1 MEKKKIVVIGAGAA
15 GFFSAI
21 QIAELHPDWD
31 ISIVEKSTKI
41 LSKVKV
47 SGGGRCNVTHACPD
61 IEVLLKKYP
70 RGTRFLKKAF
80 YQFATKNTI
89 SWFAKNGVTLHTEK
103 DGRMFP
109 TTNNSETIIDCLLQK
124 VKQYN
129 IQVLLNHEVVDIVKK
144 KKSVHDATNA
154 NSIANTNTNTN
165 THTNSNE
172 TFIIT
177 VANNTIINADA
188 ICVATGGMLKVN
200 SFDWLTRFGHTIVE
214 PVPSLFT
221 FNTSDKTITSLMG
234 VAVDNASIQWAGNKH
249 IEQGPL
255 LITHWGMSGPA
266 AIKLSAW
273 CAREIAAVNYEG
285 NIVINWLP
293 TYTEQSLRMEWIN
306 IRLELGKREMGSKN
320 PFNLPNRLWHYF
332 LQAAAISTSLKWA
345 DLKSTQQ
352 QILIQHLVRT
362 TLPIKGKTTFKEE
375 FVTCG
380 GVELTEIESSTME
393 SKLIPGLHFAG
404 EMMDVDGITGGFNF
418 QHAWTSGWIAAQ
430 HMGQMHEDILPIL

>member
-1 MEKKKIVVIGAGAA
+1 MEKIKIVVIGGGAA

-21 QIAELHPDWD
+21 QTAELHPDWD
-31 ISIVEKSTKI
+31 ISILEKSNKI

-61 IEVLLKKYP
+61 IEILLKKYP
-70 RGTRFLKKAF
+70 RGARFLKKAF

-89 SWFAKNGVTLHTEK
+89 AWFAKNGVNLHTEK

-109 TTNNSETIIDCLLQK
+109 TTNNSETIIECLLQK
-124 VKQYN
+124 VKQYK
-129 IQVLLNHEVVDIVKK
+129 IKVLLNHEVVDIVKEK
-144 KKSVHDATNA
+144 QQEDES
-154 NSIANTNTNTN
+154 
-165 THTNSNE
+165 TNSNNRLA
-172 TFIIT
+172 FIIT
-177 VANNTIINADA
+177 LSNNTKINANA
-188 ICVATGGMLKVN
+188 ICMATGGMLKAN
-200 SFDWLTRFGHTIVE
+200 SFEWLKRLGHTIVE

-221 FNTSDKTITSLMG
+221 FNTTDKSITDLMG
-234 VAVDNASIQWAGNKH
+234 VAVDKASIQWVGNKY

-255 LITHWGMSGPA
+255 LITHWGISGPA

-273 CAREIAAVNYEG
+273 CAREMASVNYEG
-285 NIVINWLP
+285 QIAINWVP
-293 TYTEQSLRMEWIN
+293 TYSEQSLRMEWIN
-306 IRLELGKREMGSKN
+306 LRLELGKKEMGSKN

-332 LQAAAISTSLKWA
+332 LQVAEISTTLKWA

-352 QILIQHLVRT
+352 QILIQQLIRT

-380 GVELTEIESSTME
+380 GVDLTDIDASTME
-393 SKLIPGLHFAG
+393 SKLLPGLHFAG

-430 HMGQMHEDILPIL
+430 HMGQLA